1 MKTNYILIILAV
13 VLSAC
18 SSNEDRSDAYGNFE
32 VDDVIISAE
41 ANGKLMMLNI
51 QEGQRLNNG
60 KLVAAIDTT
69 DLVLKRKQL
78 KAQKTAS
85 ASKLTNINSQI
96 DVQEQQKA
104 NLTVDKN
111 RVEKM
116 LKDGAATQKQ
126 LDDINGNLDL
136 IDKQISSIKTQKS
149 AILAELDAIDAQVDQ
164 VNASIEKCQIINPI
178 TGVVLDKYAEPG
190 EITAFGKPI
199 YKIANTDEMYLRVY
213 VSGAQLPNIKLGQE
227 VQVLIDKD
235 TETDQILTGQVSWI
249 SETAEFT
256 PKIIQTKEERVNLV
270 YAVKI
275 KVSNDGR
282 LKIGMPGEVNF

>member
-60 KLVAAIDTT
+60 KLVAVIDTT

-96 DVQEQQKA
+96 DVQEQQKS

-275 KVSNDGR
+275 RVSNDGR

>member
-96 DVQEQQKA
+96 DVQEQQKS

-275 KVSNDGR
+275 RVSNDGR

>member
-235 TETDQILTGQVSWI
+235 TETDQSLPGQVSWI

>member
-235 TETDQILTGQVSWI
+235 TETDQSLPGQVSWI

-275 KVSNDGR
+275 RVSNDGR

>member
-96 DVQEQQKA
+96 DVQEQQKS

-164 VNASIEKCQIINPI
+164 VNASIGKCQIINPI

-275 KVSNDGR
+275 RVSNDGR

>member
-60 KLVAAIDTT
+60 KLVAVIDTT

-96 DVQEQQKA
+96 DVQEQQKS

>member
-96 DVQEQQKA
+96 DVQEQQKS

-235 TETDQILTGQVSWI
+235 TETDQSLTGQVSWI

-275 KVSNDGR
+275 RVSNDGR